1 MLSFGL
7 AVILAKYGMGVFSL
21 VWSTLVFILFRSVA
35 FIVSGLRRKIKLLK
49 FSFRETK
56 TFYRTGGYYT
66 AEQFVNYLSR
76 EIDILIIGKYFS
88 PEMLGLYSLSKQLAN
103 RPTALVNPIFVKI
116 SAPIFSKLQAGNE
129 FLKIGYRRLLNIIV
143 AINTPIYMILFIFA
157 KPIVTLVY
165 GIDYVDAVFLVRVFS
180 IYMLFIALRNPVGSL
195 TIGTGRTDLGFYW
208 TLITIAAS
216 VMALIISLTFGINS
230 IAISITAV
238 IILLYLPMYGFIIKK
253 ITNMTIKEFITAHIP
268 DYKWLILNVKSNI
281 GKKVKSTYD

>member
-1 MLSFGL
+1 MDVGLSTAIIHKQNISDLQFSSLYWVNILVSMILFALVILISPYLSIFYNEPKLRALLVIMGAGLIFSALGNLFRVLEEKDLNFKLLGVIDIIASMLSFGL

-157 KPIVTLVY
+157 KPITV
-165 GIDYVDAVFLVRVFS
+165 
-180 IYMLFIALRNPVGSL
+180 
-195 TIGTGRTDLGFYW
+195 
-208 TLITIAAS
+208 
-216 VMALIISLTFGINS
+216 
-230 IAISITAV
+230 
-238 IILLYLPMYGFIIKK
+238 
-253 ITNMTIKEFITAHIP
+253 
-268 DYKWLILNVKSNI
+268 
-281 GKKVKSTYD
+281 